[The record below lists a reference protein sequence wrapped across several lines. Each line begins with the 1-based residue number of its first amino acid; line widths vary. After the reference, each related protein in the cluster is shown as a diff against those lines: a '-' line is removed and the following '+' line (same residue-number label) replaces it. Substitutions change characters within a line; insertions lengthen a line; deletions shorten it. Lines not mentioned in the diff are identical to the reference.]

1 VDDPLAVVSTTPF
14 CSAQLAAKETLESPM
29 KLAVAFCAMSL
40 AAAMPATADN
50 YDSVYR
56 GLAAASFRHLE
67 AAYRC
72 RGALGLSAYTQA
84 RVAAENIMRLSGV
97 PTDVALREVKRMVR
111 KIEARSA
118 DNAVAIELY
127 PCITDVRDTLSDIHA
142 WQSRVEVYWR

>member
-1 VDDPLAVVSTTPF
+1 
-14 CSAQLAAKETLESPM
+14 M
-29 KLAVAFCAMSL
+29 KIVVAFCAMSL

-56 GLAAASFRHLE
+56 GLTTASFRHLE

-72 RGALGLSAYTQA
+72 RSALGPSAYTQA

-97 PTDVALREVKRMVR
+97 PTDVALREVTRMVR
-111 KIEARSA
+111 KIEARPAASA
-118 DNAVAIELY
+118 AAIELY
-127 PCITDVRDTLSDIHA
+127 PCIADVRDTLSEIHA